1 MTTGPLDFAMGTA
14 TEDVVM
20 TGCEGPELEPEEDA
34 WVAPTKMLQTLL
46 PLRGHSQQNP
56 FL

>member
-1 MTTGPLDFAMGTA
+1 MGTA